1 MERERPAQKNGAEV
15 EAILSLA
22 DDKEYYEYLIQQS
35 GSVDAAVEKELHSSL
50 GMLFIY
56 DFLDYALEA
65 GADPSRMA
73 AAMHDSMLIIML
85 EKLVQLGAHIETE
98 RLHGIE
104 YRSYEIVPLADTLLK
119 AGLTSEQI
127 IEKASPETINNS
139 CIRFLDRGVDI
150 RAFIQHLEP
159 TTIASHLPRIISTG
173 IELDINA
180 LHRSIRPA
188 LVAEQLPVF
197 IKAGADID
205 VAALFEGLS
214 VPERSHYLRQFLE
227 VGLAVDTQE
236 LIRSLRPK
244 ERGSARGWLMAA
256 GIDVEAHGP
265 GFESKPKKRR
275 VHPPRGRA
283 EDGDS

>member
-1 MERERPAQKNGAEV
+1 MERERTARKNGAEV
-15 EAILSLA
+15 ESILSLA
-22 DDKEYYEYLIQQS
+22 DDKEYYEYLIEQS
-35 GSVDAAVEKELHSSL
+35 GSVDAAVEKALAPGSD
-50 GMLFIY
+50 MLFIY
-56 DFLDYALEA
+56 DFLGYALEA
-65 GADPSRMA
+65 GADPTRMA
-73 AAMHDSMLIIML
+73 AVMYDSILIDML

-98 RLHGIE
+98 RLLGIE
-104 YRSYEIVPLADTLLK
+104 YQSYEIVPLADTLLK

-127 IEKASPETINNS
+127 IERASPETINNL
-139 CIRFLDRGVDI
+139 CVRLLDQGVDI

-159 TTIASHLPRIISTG
+159 TTIASNLPRIISTG
-173 IELDINA
+173 VELDINA
-180 LHRSIRPA
+180 LHRSVRPA
-188 LVAEQLPVF
+188 LVAEQLPTF

-205 VAALFEGLS
+205 VPALFEALS

-227 VGLAVDTQE
+227 VGLEVDTQE

-265 GFESKPKKRR
+265 GFKSKPKKRR

-283 EDGDS
+283 EGAE